1 MQYSLI
7 YPNLGACRTAYLQ
20 GHVITETNGSESDKT
35 VIETVEIAPS
45 FIFGKDSGTGSD
57 DR

>member
-1 MQYSLI
+1 MQYSLMCC
-7 YPNLGACRTAYLQ
+7 NLGASRPAYLQ

-35 VIETVEIAPS
+35 VIETVEVAPS